1 MTNAILPYLLI
12 LIAYFIGSIPFGV
25 LVAKARGIDLQNVGS
40 KNIGASN
47 VFRSVGKLPALLTLL
62 GDALKGTAAVI
73 LCVFMIGRGFWESVV
88 GITVVLGHMY
98 SIFLSFRGGKGVA
111 TGLGVLAVYSPFSP
125 FPAIILIVIWVLT
138 ALFTKY
144 SSLAAITAF
153 ISLPVIFALFE
164 ASKEKIS
171 FAIVLAF
178 LIILKHRSNIKRLFG
193 GTETKIGEKVRF

>member
-1 MTNAILPYLLI
+1 MTNSILPYLLI
-12 LIAYFIGSIPFGV
+12 LTAYFIGSIPFGV

-47 VFRSVGKLPALLTLL
+47 VFRNVGKLPALLTLL
-62 GDALKGTAAVI
+62 GDALKGTAVVM
-73 LCVFMIGRGFWESVV
+73 LCVFMIGRGFWESVI
-88 GITVVLGHMY
+88 GIAVVLGHMY

-111 TGLGVLAVYSPFSP
+111 TGLGVLVVYSP
-125 FPAIILIVIWVLT
+125 FPAIILIIIWVLT

-153 ISLPVIFALFE
+153 ISLPVIFALVE
-164 ASKEKIS
+164 DSKEKIS
-171 FAIVLAF
+171 FAIMLAF
-178 LIILKHRSNIKRLFG
+178 LIILKHRSNIKRLFE

>member
-73 LCVFMIGRGFWESVV
+73 LCVFMIGRGFWESVI
-88 GITVVLGHMY
+88 GIAVVLGHMY

-111 TGLGVLAVYSPFSP
+111 TGLGVLAVYSPFP
-125 FPAIILIVIWVLT
+125 TVILIIIWVLT

-178 LIILKHRSNIKRLFG
+178 LIILKHKSNIKRLFG
-193 GTETKIGEKVRF
+193 GTETKIGENARF

>member
-1 MTNAILPYLLI
+1 MTDAILPYLLI

-47 VFRSVGKLPALLTLL
+47 VFRNVGKLPALLTLL
-62 GDALKGTAAVI
+62 GDALKGTAVVM
-73 LCVFMIGRGFWESVV
+73 LCVFMIGRGFWESVI
-88 GITVVLGHMY
+88 GIAVVLGHMY

-111 TGLGVLAVYSPFSP
+111 TGLGVLVVYSP
-125 FPAIILIVIWVLT
+125 FPAIILIIIWVLT

-171 FAIVLAF
+171 FAIMLAF
-178 LIILKHRSNIKRLFG
+178 LIILKHRSNIKRLFE

>member
-1 MTNAILPYLLI
+1 MTDTILPYLLI

-62 GDALKGTAAVI
+62 GDALKGTAAII
-73 LCVFMIGRGFWESVV
+73 LCVFMIGRGFWEGVI
-88 GITVVLGHMY
+88 GIAVVLGHMY

-111 TGLGVLAVYSPFSP
+111 TGLGVLVVYSP
-125 FPAIILIVIWVLT
+125 FPAIILIIIWVLT

-171 FAIVLAF
+171 FAIMLAF
-178 LIILKHRSNIKRLFG
+178 LIILKHRSNIKRLFA

>member
-1 MTNAILPYLLI
+1 MTNSILPYLLI
-12 LIAYFIGSIPFGV
+12 LTAYFIGSIPFGV

-62 GDALKGTAAVI
+62 GDALKGTAVVM
-73 LCVFMIGRGFWESVV
+73 LCVFMIGRGFWESVI
-88 GITVVLGHMY
+88 GIAVVLGHMY

-111 TGLGVLAVYSPFSP
+111 TGLGVLVVYSP
-125 FPAIILIVIWVLT
+125 FPAIILIIIWVLT

-153 ISLPVIFALFE
+153 ISLPVIFALVE
-164 ASKEKIS
+164 DSKEKIS
-171 FAIVLAF
+171 FAIMLAF
-178 LIILKHRSNIKRLFG
+178 LIILKHRSNIKRLFE

>member
-47 VFRSVGKLPALLTLL
+47 VFRNVGKLPALLTLL
-62 GDALKGTAAVI
+62 GDALKGTAVVM
-73 LCVFMIGRGFWESVV
+73 LCVFMIGRGFWESVI
-88 GITVVLGHMY
+88 GIAVVLGHMY

-111 TGLGVLAVYSPFSP
+111 TGLGVLAVYSPV
-125 FPAIILIVIWVLT
+125 PAIILIIIWVLT

-178 LIILKHRSNIKRLFG
+178 LIILKHRSNIKRLFE

>member
-1 MTNAILPYLLI
+1 MTNTILPYLLI
-12 LIAYFIGSIPFGV
+12 LMAYFIGSIPFGV

-47 VFRSVGKLPALLTLL
+47 VFRNVGKLPALLTLL
-62 GDALKGTAAVI
+62 GDALKGTTAVI
-73 LCVFMIGRGFWESVV
+73 LCVFMIGRGFWESVI
-88 GITVVLGHMY
+88 GIAVVLGHMY

-111 TGLGVLAVYSPFSP
+111 TSLGVLAVYSPFP
-125 FPAIILIVIWVLT
+125 TVILIIIWVLT

-178 LIILKHRSNIKRLFG
+178 LIILKHRSNIKRLIG

>member
-47 VFRSVGKLPALLTLL
+47 VFRNVGKLPALLTLL
-62 GDALKGTAAVI
+62 GDALKGTAVVM
-73 LCVFMIGRGFWESVV
+73 LCVFMIGRGFWESVI
-88 GITVVLGHMY
+88 GIAVVLGHMY

-111 TGLGVLAVYSPFSP
+111 TGLGVLVVYSPV
-125 FPAIILIVIWVLT
+125 PAIILIIIWVLT

-178 LIILKHRSNIKRLFG
+178 LIILKHRSNIKRLFE